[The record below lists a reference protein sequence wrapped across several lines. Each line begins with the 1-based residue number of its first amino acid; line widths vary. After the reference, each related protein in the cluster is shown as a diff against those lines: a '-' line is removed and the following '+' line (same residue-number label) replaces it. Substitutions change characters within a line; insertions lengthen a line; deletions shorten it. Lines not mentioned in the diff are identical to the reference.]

1 MHAKQKSAEEQ
12 ATQLADVLAAAAVE
26 LQHAYDRGLRLEAA
40 ILQLLA
46 RNPSGPADLQELQ
59 HLDLVLQHVNAVG
72 DFLAAIARGPGDPQ
86 SVAAALDAIK
96 LSDVRDRLAGAGS
109 TQTSPAG

>member
-1 MHAKQKSAEEQ
+1 M
-12 ATQLADVLAAAAVE
+12 LAAAAVE

-72 DFLAAIARGPGDPQ
+72 DFLAAIARSAGDPAAI
-86 SVAAALDAIK
+86 AAALEAIK
-96 LSDVRDRLAGAGS
+96 LSDVRDRLAGAGA
-109 TQTSPAG
+109 TQAPPAGDMQLL